1 VEIQSARRN
10 PVLKLNDINF
20 ANTGEQVD
28 GLLRS
33 VKAKKLYWPIVAVL
47 CCWLVV
53 KLVWMI
59 VSPPTFNDTP
69 MKVAAVTSV
78 KPTWRWFAEL
88 QVEKVENIQP
98 SRINA
103 ELLGVMIV
111 GDKAIASISTPKKKK
126 GVYRVGD
133 ELQRGVTV
141 DAIEDMRVVL
151 DENGRLRELR
161 LKASFEQGI
170 AEDKAAASNNSTAA
184 DTGLADMVS
193 LSPVTLADKSTGIKL
208 QRAHSDLLAMSEMQ
222 EGDVIVQ
229 VGDVA
234 VSELMN
240 NPIKLQA
247 LMSQTSVPIQ
257 VERDGQ
263 RQEIYVNVAA
273 LAEKLMPQL
282 GGSLF

>member
-1 VEIQSARRN
+1 
-10 PVLKLNDINF
+10 VLKLNDINF
-20 ANTGEQVD
+20 VDNGQQVAN
-28 GLLRS
+28 LLRS
-33 VKAKKLYWPIVAVL
+33 SKAKKVYWATVALL
-47 CCWLVV
+47 CCWLAVN
-53 KLVWMI
+53 LMWMI
-59 VSPPTFNDTP
+59 VSPPIFNDQP
-69 MKVAAVTSV
+69 IKVAAPSAA
-78 KPTWRWFAEL
+78 KPIWNWFAA
-88 QVEKVENIQP
+88 VKVQEEENIQP

-111 GDKAIASISTPKKKK
+111 GTKAIASISTPKKKS

-133 ELQRGVTV
+133 KLQRGVSV
-141 DAIEDMRVVL
+141 QAIEDTRVVL
-151 DENGRLRELR
+151 DENGRLRELK
-161 LKASFEQGI
+161 LKAVFEQGI
-170 AEDKAAASNNSTAA
+170 VKDKAGGAIYATGSAA
-184 DTGLADMVS
+184 DAGLADMVS
-193 LSPVTLADKSTGIKL
+193 LSPVTLADNSTGIKL
-208 QRAHSDLLAMSEMQ
+208 QRAHADLLAMGDMR

-229 VGDVA
+229 VGKVA

-247 LMSQTSVPIQ
+247 LMSQTSVPII

>member
-1 VEIQSARRN
+1 
-10 PVLKLNDINF
+10 
-20 ANTGEQVD
+20 
-28 GLLRS
+28 
-33 VKAKKLYWPIVAVL
+33 
-47 CCWLVV
+47 
-53 KLVWMI
+53 
-59 VSPPTFNDTP
+59 
-69 MKVAAVTSV
+69 
-78 KPTWRWFAEL
+78 
-88 QVEKVENIQP
+88 
-98 SRINA
+98 
-103 ELLGVMIV
+103 
-111 GDKAIASISTPKKKK
+111 
-126 GVYRVGD
+126 
-133 ELQRGVTV
+133 
-141 DAIEDMRVVL
+141 
-151 DENGRLRELR
+151 
-161 LKASFEQGI
+161 
-170 AEDKAAASNNSTAA
+170 
-184 DTGLADMVS
+184 MVS

-247 LMSQTSVPIQ
+247 LMSQTSVAIQ

>member
-1 VEIQSARRN
+1 
-10 PVLKLNDINF
+10 VLKLNGSNF
-20 ANTGEQVD
+20 ITVSRQLD
-28 GLLRS
+28 SLLS
-33 VKAKKLYWPIVAVL
+33 SASAKKLYWAIAAVL
-47 CCWLVV
+47 CCWLIV
-53 KLVWMI
+53 KIIWMI
-59 VSPPTFNDTP
+59 ASPPTFNDTP
-69 MKVAAVTSV
+69 MQVAAVTSV
-78 KPTWRWFAEL
+78 KPSWRWFAEL
-88 QVEKVENIQP
+88 EVEKVENIQP

-103 ELLGVMIV
+103 ALLGVMIV
-111 GDKAIASISTPKKKK
+111 GDKSIASISTPKKKN

-141 DAIEDMRVVL
+141 DAIEDRRVVL
-151 DENGRLRELR
+151 DENGRLRELT
-161 LKASFEQGI
+161 LKAASEQGI
-170 AEDKAAASNNSTAA
+170 AKDNAMNGASRGKAAV

-193 LSPVTLADKSTGIKL
+193 LAPVTLADKSTGIKL
-208 QRAHSDLLAMSEMQ
+208 QRAHSDLLAMSEIQ

-247 LMSQTSVPIQ
+247 LMTQASVPMQ

-282 GGSLF
+282 GDDLF

>member
-1 VEIQSARRN
+1 
-10 PVLKLNDINF
+10 VLKLKDISLVNI
-20 ANTGEQVD
+20 GQQVD

-33 VKAKKLYWPIVAVL
+33 TKAKKLYWTMAAVL
-47 CCWLVV
+47 CCWLAV

-59 VSPPTFNDTP
+59 ASPPTFNDTP
-69 MKVAAVTSV
+69 MKIAVVTSV
-78 KPTWRWFAEL
+78 KPSWRWFSEL
-88 QVEKVENIQP
+88 KEKKVESIQP

-103 ELLGVMIV
+103 VLLGVMIV
-111 GDKAIASISTPKKKK
+111 GDNAIASISTPKKKK

-141 DAIEDMRVVL
+141 DAIEDIRVIL
-151 DENGRLRELR
+151 DENGRLRELT
-161 LKASFEQGI
+161 LKTMFEQGI
-170 AEDKAAASNNSTAA
+170 AEDTIVADASSNNNAA
-184 DTGLADMVS
+184 DAGLADMVS

-208 QRAHSDLLAMSEMQ
+208 QRAHADLLAMSEMQ

-234 VSELMN
+234 VAELMN

-247 LMSQTSVPIQ
+247 LMSQTSVPMQ

-282 GGSLF
+282 GDDLF